1 MIYTFDNFYTEK
13 ELDCIWKELE
23 FYTSLPKKNR
33 ERAEVTSVAT
43 DANGNSLGKSDRI
56 YVNDIFTNY
65 GKIYSHINNLSYK
78 IIDDHA
84 EAIEMHLPNGV
95 QITDQNTIHNMVS
108 YYGPNDYYDTHH
120 DVFQFTCLIWLYKEP
135 KKFSG
140 GDMYFE
146 SLNKHY
152 ECKNNRLIVFPSY
165 LKHKVEKIIMSQK
178 DFDNGYGRYTI
189 THFLHHAPLKES

>member
-1 MIYTFDNFYTEK
+1 MIYTFDNFYTET
-13 ELDCIWKELE
+13 ELNCIWKELE

-43 DANGNSLGKSDRI
+43 DADGNTLGKSDRVYI
-56 YVNDIFTNY
+56 NDIFTNY
-65 GKIYSHINNLSYK
+65 GKIHSHINNLSYK
-78 IIDDHA
+78 IISDHA

-95 QITDQNTIHNMVS
+95 QITDQNTVHNMVS

-120 DVFQFTCLIWLYKEP
+120 DVFQFTCLIWLYKKP

-140 GDMYFE
+140 GDIYFE
-146 SLNKHY
+146 LLDKHY
-152 ECKNNRLIVFPSY
+152 ECEYNRLIVFPSY

-178 DFDNGYGRYTI
+178 DFDKGYGRYTI
-189 THFLHHAPLKES
+189 THFLHHTPLKES